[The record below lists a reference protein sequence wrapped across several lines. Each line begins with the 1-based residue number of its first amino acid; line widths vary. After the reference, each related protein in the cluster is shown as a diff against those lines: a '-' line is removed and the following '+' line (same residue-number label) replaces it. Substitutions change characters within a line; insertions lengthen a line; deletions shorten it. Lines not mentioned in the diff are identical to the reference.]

1 MKSTSSA
8 LKIRQSFA
16 IVWKVF
22 VNRQGRK
29 CPNCL
34 AVVCF
39 RRILPFFIL
48 QVHFF
53 LLIEP
58 EDDEDD
64 DEEDE
69 AEEVKNHKHHIKYH
83 ILKKN
88 KVRKHKKK
96 VSLGE

>member
-1 MKSTSSA
+1 MFKLPSRYVLGKSCTY
-8 LKIRQSFA
+8 
-16 IVWKVF
+16 V
-22 VNRQGRK
+22 
-29 CPNCL
+29 
-34 AVVCF
+34 
-39 RRILPFFIL
+39 IL

-64 DEEDE
+64 DEQDE
-69 AEEVKNHKHHIKYH
+69 AEEVKSHKHHIKYH

>member
-1 MKSTSSA
+1 M
-8 LKIRQSFA
+8 
-16 IVWKVF
+16 
-22 VNRQGRK
+22 
-29 CPNCL
+29 
-34 AVVCF
+34 
-39 RRILPFFIL
+39 
-48 QVHFF
+48 
-53 LLIEP
+53 IEP

-69 AEEVKNHKHHIKYH
+69 AEEVKSHKHHIKYH